1 MARAWNITSKR
12 NQSCA
17 FARQFRPPFAGT
29 YFSLDVYHT
38 AAKRPHNGVCMEAM
52 LKGVT
57 RYLAGVYGVEETTKY
72 MQFIINKSI
81 KND

>member
-12 NQSCA
+12 TSL
-17 FARQFRPPFAGT
+17 ARL
-29 YFSLDVYHT
+29 LDSSD
-38 AAKRPHNGVCMEAM
+38 PHLLTLISALAYTTPLPNDPIMAYVWEAM